1 MSILWRPYC
10 SASSK
15 NSMLSLLDEAVVR
28 ENFEVADDG
37 STEEME
43 QATELSVSSA
53 TVNTCRV
60 VLLC

>member
-1 MSILWRPYC
+1 
-10 SASSK
+10 
-15 NSMLSLLDEAVVR
+15 MLSLLDEAVVR